1 MNKEE
6 ILNKSRL
13 ENKKGD
19 ERAKTLEQRA
29 SQNAYI
35 AIMFVF
41 LGLAIVSFIQ
51 EVITGTSFI
60 DYQICSLA
68 FLVGFAGRYITFY
81 IYDKEKTHLFI
92 FMGSVFMSIM
102 ILIRLMLKA

>member
-1 MNKEE
+1 MNREE

-13 ENKKGD
+13 ENRNGD
-19 ERAKTLEQRA
+19 EREKNMEQHA

-41 LGLAIVSFIQ
+41 LGLAIISFIQ

-60 DYQICSLA
+60 DYQFCSLA

-81 IYDKEKTHLFI
+81 IYNKDKTSLLI
-92 FMGSVFMSIM
+92 SIGSIIMSIL